1 MKLQYAVRHFFFF
14 FFFTDFIQILK
25 KKPKGKALREGS
37 VWRAYKV
44 LALGMDALLFF

>member
-1 MKLQYAVRHFFFF
+1 MQYDTYFSFFFYRF
-14 FFFTDFIQILK
+14 YSDIKK